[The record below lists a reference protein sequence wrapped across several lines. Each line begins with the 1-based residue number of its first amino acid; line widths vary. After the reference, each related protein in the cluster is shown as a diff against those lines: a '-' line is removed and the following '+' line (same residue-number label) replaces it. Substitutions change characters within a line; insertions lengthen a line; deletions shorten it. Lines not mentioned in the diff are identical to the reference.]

1 MTDLNRVYILLGSNI
16 DKERN
21 ILRAAKLLCEM
32 CCVKAF
38 SSVYETVPVG
48 LLNQPNFFNTAVL
61 LETDLGAT
69 QFKEQALN
77 KVERQLKRVRFAE
90 KNAPRTIDMDIVLCN
105 DDIFTYGSH
114 RVPDPDLL
122 RWAHV
127 AAPVADLVGDAP
139 HPETGEPISE
149 IARRLVEKATVDGR
163 LPLWPRPD
171 VQLITINK
179 EQSTDNDDLCFGQGE
194 TDRAVV

>member
-1 MTDLNRVYILLGSNI
+1 MNEIVVLLGSNI
-16 DKERN
+16 EKEKN
-21 ILRAAKLLCEM
+21 IPAAVRLLAELCR
-32 CCVKAF
+32 VTAV
-38 SSVYETVPVG
+38 SPVYETIPVG

-61 LETDLGAT
+61 LETNLGAT
-69 QFKEQALN
+69 QFKEQVLN

-105 DDIFTYGSH
+105 NDIFAYGSH

-127 AAPVADLVGDAP
+127 AAPVADLVGDSP
-139 HPETGEPISE
+139 HPETGEPISI

-163 LPLWPRPD
+163 PPLWPRPD
-171 VQLITINK
+171 IQLTTINK
-179 EQSTDNDDLCFGQGE
+179 EQSTNNDDLRFS
-194 TDRAVV
+194 